1 VILDVLID
9 GKLVKLLQFVKA
21 PSRELTLKKEDPPS
35 IGSMVGAVKLV
46 RLMQSL
52 NKDLL
57 DVDLLNRQV
66 SFSNLTVLMHSW
78 YCAAKDWKANA
89 PPDDEEKL
97 HPFLERL
104 LKVTVYNPGD
114 GYV

>member
-1 VILDVLID
+1 MILDVLIN

-21 PSRELTLKKEDPPS
+21 PPSRELTLKKGDPPS

-57 DVDLLNRQV
+57 DVVLLNRQV

-78 YCAAKDWKANA
+78 YCAAKDWKPN

-97 HPFLERL
+97 HPLMERL
-104 LKVTVYNPGD
+104 LKVTVYSPGD